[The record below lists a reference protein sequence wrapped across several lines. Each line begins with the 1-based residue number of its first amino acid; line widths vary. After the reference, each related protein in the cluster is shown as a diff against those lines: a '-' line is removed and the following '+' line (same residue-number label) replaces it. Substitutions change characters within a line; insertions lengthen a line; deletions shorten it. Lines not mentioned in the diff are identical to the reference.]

1 MQCVKKRLL
10 CLLMVMVFV
19 PGMLYSKTAMA
30 KLKKGVYFSSLR
42 GEYYPGEDD
51 LGNIKRLSLK
61 KDKLIVLGSFVYSK
75 SKKEHYKWRHTKLKY
90 KKRTFNLS
98 KKWRVFGIGGEGRP
112 TEYTRAGFIK
122 TAKSYNG
129 LDLMIIVDKKGKVK
143 RLYLCS

>member
-1 MQCVKKRLL
+1 MKCVKKRLL

-19 PGMLYSKTAMA
+19 SGMLYSKTAMA
-30 KLKKGVYFSSLR
+30 KLKKGVYFSSLM
-42 GEYYPGEDD
+42 GKNYSAENE
-51 LGNIKRLSLK
+51 LESIKRLSLRK
-61 KDKLIVLGSFVYSK
+61 NKLIVSGSFEYSK
-75 SKKEHYKWRHTKLKY
+75 SKKKFYKSRTTKLRY

-129 LDLMIIVDKKGKVK
+129 LGLMIIVDKKGKVK